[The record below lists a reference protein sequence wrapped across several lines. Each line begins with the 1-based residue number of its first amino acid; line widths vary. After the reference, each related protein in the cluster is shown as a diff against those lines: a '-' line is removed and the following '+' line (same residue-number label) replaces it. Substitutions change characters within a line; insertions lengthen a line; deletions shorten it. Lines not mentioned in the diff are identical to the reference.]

1 MGYLAVQELVTVS
14 ELVELVTVEEEEEE
28 CTELTSCLTRS
39 A

>member
-1 MGYLAVQELVTVS
+1 MGYLAAQELVTVS
-14 ELVELVTVEEEEEE
+14 ELVELVTVEEEEE

>member
-14 ELVELVTVEEEEEE
+14 ELVELVTVEEGEGE